1 MAWGERHGGNGDS
14 SVIRDVYLRVRLD
27 DETGLLVGYEFTDPP
42 TPAPVAP
49 PPLPGPTQPA
59 PAMPAPPIANPTI
72 NVPLFIYWLY
82 RKIFGVAEASPTS
95 ASE

>member
-1 MAWGERHGGNGDS
+1 MIRDS

-27 DETGLLVGYEFTDPP
+27 DATGELLGYQFLDPP
-42 TPAPVAP
+42 TPAPVDP

-82 RKIFGVAEASPTS
+82 RKIFDVAEASPTS